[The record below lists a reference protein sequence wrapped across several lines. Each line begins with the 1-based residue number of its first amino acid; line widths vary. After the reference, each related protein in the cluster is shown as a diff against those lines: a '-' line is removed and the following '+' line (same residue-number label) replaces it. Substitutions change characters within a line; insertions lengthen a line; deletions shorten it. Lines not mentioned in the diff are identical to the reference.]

1 MLLVTTLKRGS
12 LYVVPLKPNG
22 QSKSGYLF
30 RYFQSENRFRDTA
43 LNPDGKTIYIATD
56 PGGLAESASG
66 GTTQTM
72 LDKGSILAYTYTG
85 EGTGKPEEP
94 VVSKTAPV
102 PQPAAA
108 PVAAPGG
115 VPPQFTA
122 AQVEAGKAAYNSN
135 CAVCHGSTLTNG
147 TFGTP
152 LGGDYFQRN
161 WAGRTV
167 RALYDKSQ
175 KTMPPAAPASLP
187 ADSYANIVAFILE
200 SNGFKP
206 GAAPL
211 PGGGDALNGMTIQ

>member
-1 MLLVTTLKRGS
+1 
-12 LYVVPLKPNG
+12 PPDA
-22 QSKSGYLF
+22 QPPHPA
-30 RYFQSENRFRDTA
+30 TA
-43 LNPDGKTIYIATD
+43 
-56 PGGLAESASG
+56 PGGPAASATG
-66 GTTQTM
+66 GTTRTI
-72 LDKGSILAYTYTG
+72 LDKGSIVSYTYTG
-85 EGTGKPEEP
+85 EGTGKAEEP
-94 VVSKTAPV
+94 VVSKAAPQ
-102 PQPAAA
+102 PEPAAA

-122 AQVEAGKAAYNSN
+122 AQVETGKAAYNSN

-152 LGGDYFQRN
+152 LGGEYFQRN

-187 ADSYANIVAFILE
+187 ADSYASIVAFILE

-211 PGGGDALNGMTIQ
+211 PGGGDALNGMTIK